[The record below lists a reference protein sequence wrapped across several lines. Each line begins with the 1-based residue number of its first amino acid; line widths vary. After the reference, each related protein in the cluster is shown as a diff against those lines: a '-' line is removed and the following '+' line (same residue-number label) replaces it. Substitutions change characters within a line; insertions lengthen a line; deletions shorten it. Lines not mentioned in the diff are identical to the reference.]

1 MTLTTSVVRNI
12 FIFKTE
18 ILTNEGRKF
27 TMNRGNFASDP
38 VTEIMRKRA
47 KELGIRTV
55 WERFKEN
62 NARSKDAP
70 FQATCMTC
78 QQGPCV
84 DVRNSGVCGM
94 SKDVIIAK
102 NVVSETTIGAS
113 AHVGHA
119 RRVGTILKGVGEGTI
134 SGYPIRDPEKLD
146 NVYKGLGLSG
156 AKTDQEKAI
165 EVAEAILEDI
175 SKLSGTPKML
185 VFKALEERRKVWK
198 EKGILIDGGSPEI
211 MEAMNRIAMGMDHDM
226 ENLLLGACRLGLVDA
241 YCGMYPAT
249 TVQDILLGIPQVIQ
263 IKTNLTVI
271 KPDKI
276 NVAVHG
282 HIPFLPDAVIRAAD
296 EYNADPKNEPKV
308 NVIGLCCTGMEV
320 LMRRGVN
327 FAGDIL
333 QQELAIATGAIELM
347 VVDIQCTQPAIVPAA
362 ARVHTKIVT
371 TDPMSKIEG
380 TIYIEFKP
388 EEAEE
393 IGRKFIRMAI
403 ENYANRDHSKVY
415 VPKHEPHEMIG
426 GFSTEQLVAALEKV
440 KPGDPV
446 GALVDNIT
454 NGNIRGVAAVIGCVT
469 PRDDYGYRTV
479 ELVRE
484 LIKNNILVVLT
495 GCVATVASYWDLLK
509 PDPAY
514 PGVGEG
520 LAKVMDA
527 IAKANGLEAIPPCI
541 FMGACVDNS
550 RIEEVLNAVS
560 NHVGVRIDQLPIA
573 GSAPEYIAEKA
584 IPIGFW
590 TVSLG
595 IFTHL
600 GDQPNVAASDRVVK
614 WLTDDVENIFGGKF
628 YVESDPYKSAKTM
641 IDVIEQKRNALGI

>member
-1 MTLTTSVVRNI
+1 
-12 FIFKTE
+12 
-18 ILTNEGRKF
+18 
-27 TMNRGNFASDP
+27 
-38 VTEIMRKRA
+38 
-47 KELGIRTV
+47 
-55 WERFKEN
+55 
-62 NARSKDAP
+62 
-70 FQATCMTC
+70 
-78 QQGPCV
+78 
-84 DVRNSGVCGM
+84 
-94 SKDVIIAK
+94 
-102 NVVSETTIGAS
+102 
-113 AHVGHA
+113 
-119 RRVGTILKGVGEGTI
+119 
-134 SGYPIRDPEKLD
+134 
-146 NVYKGLGLSG
+146 
-156 AKTDQEKAI
+156 
-165 EVAEAILEDI
+165 
-175 SKLSGTPKML
+175 
-185 VFKALEERRKVWK
+185 
-198 EKGILIDGGSPEI
+198 
-211 MEAMNRIAMGMDHDM
+211 
-226 ENLLLGACRLGLVDA
+226 
-241 YCGMYPAT
+241 
-249 TVQDILLGIPQVIQ
+249 
-263 IKTNLTVI
+263 
-271 KPDKI
+271 
-276 NVAVHG
+276 
-282 HIPFLPDAVIRAAD
+282 LPDAVIRAAD

>member
-1 MTLTTSVVRNI
+1 MN
-12 FIFKTE
+12 K
-18 ILTNEGRKF
+18 GKF
-27 TMNRGNFASDP
+27 VADP
-38 VTEIMRKRA
+38 VTEAMQKRA

-84 DVRNSGVCGM
+84 DVKISGVCGM
-94 SKDVIIAK
+94 SKDVVIAK

-134 SGYPIRDPEKLD
+134 SGYPISDPEKLD
-146 NVYKGLGLSG
+146 SVYKGLGLSG
-156 AKTDQEKAI
+156 AKTDREKAI
-165 EVAEAILEDI
+165 EIAEAILEDI
-175 SKLSGTPKML
+175 SKLKGTPKML
-185 VFKALEERRKVWK
+185 IFKALEERRKVWE
-198 EKGILIDGGSPEI
+198 EKGILIDGGCPEI

-249 TVQDILLGIPQVIQ
+249 TVQDILLGTPKVIQ

-271 KPDKI
+271 EPDKI

-282 HIPFLPDAVIRAAD
+282 HIPFLPDAVVRAAN

-347 VVDIQCTQPAIVPAA
+347 VVDIQCTQPAIVEAA

-380 TIYIEFKP
+380 TTYVEFKP
-388 EEAEE
+388 EKAEE
-393 IGRKFIRMAI
+393 IGRQFIKMAI
-403 ENYANRDHSKVY
+403 DNYVNRDHSKVY
-415 VPKHEPHEMIG
+415 VPKHEPHDMIG
-426 GFSTEQLVAALEKV
+426 GFSTEQLVAALDKV

-469 PRDDYGYRTV
+469 PRDEYGYRTV
-479 ELVRE
+479 ELIRE

-509 PDPAY
+509 PDPTY

-550 RIEEVLNAVS
+550 RIEEVLNAVA

-595 IFTHL
+595 IFTHI
-600 GDQPNVAASDRVVK
+600 GDQPNVAASERVVK

-628 YVESDPYKSAKTM
+628 YVESDPYKSARTM
-641 IDVIEQKRNALGI
+641 IDVIEQKRSALGI

>member
-1 MTLTTSVVRNI
+1 MSKEKKGFV
-12 FIFKTE
+12 
-18 ILTNEGRKF
+18 
-27 TMNRGNFASDP
+27 SDP
-38 VTEIMRKRA
+38 VTSEMRKRA

-84 DVRNSGVCGM
+84 DVKRSGTCGM

-119 RRVGTILKGVGEGTI
+119 RRVANILKGVGKGTI
-134 SGYPIRDPEKLD
+134 TGYPIRESGKLD
-146 NVYKGLGLSG
+146 EVYTGLGLRG
-156 AKTDQEKAI
+156 ATNDREKA
-165 EVAEAILEDI
+165 VAIADAILEDI
-175 SKLSGTPKML
+175 SKLAGTPKML
-185 VFKALEERRKVWK
+185 VFKALEERRKVWDK
-198 EKGILIDGGSPEI
+198 RGILIDGGCSEI
-211 MEAMNRIAMGMDHDM
+211 MEAMNRIAMGMDHDV

-249 TVQDILLGIPQVIQ
+249 VVQDILLGIPKIVQ

-271 KPDKI
+271 KPDQI

-282 HIPFLPDAVIRAAD
+282 HIPFLADAVIGAAD
-296 EYNADPKNEPKV
+296 EYNSGVNNEPKI

-320 LMRRGVN
+320 LMRKGVN

-333 QQELAIATGAIELM
+333 QQELAIATGALELI
-347 VVDIQCTQPAIVPAA
+347 VVDIQCTQPAIVEAA
-362 ARVHTKIVT
+362 KKVHTKIVT

-380 TIYIEFKP
+380 TTYIEF
-388 EEAEE
+388 EADRAEE
-393 IGRKFIRMAI
+393 IGRKLIKIAVD
-403 ENYANRDHSKVY
+403 NYTNRDHSKVF
-415 VPKHEPHEMIG
+415 VPKYEPHDMIA
-426 GFSTEQLVAALEKV
+426 GFSTEQLVAVLDKV

-446 GALVDNIT
+446 GALVDNIK
-454 NGNIRGVAAVIGCVT
+454 NGNIRGIAAVIGCVT

-479 ELVRE
+479 QLIRELV
-484 LIKNNILVVLT
+484 KNDVLVVLT
-495 GCVATVASYWDLLK
+495 GCVATIASYWDLLK
-509 PDPAY
+509 PDPNY
-514 PGVGEG
+514 PGVGKN
-520 LAKVMDA
+520 LSKVMDV
-527 IAKANGLEAIPPCI
+527 IAKANGIEAIPPCI

-550 RIEEVLNAVS
+550 RIEEVLNAVA
-560 NHVGVRIDQLPIA
+560 NHIGVRIDQLPIA

-600 GDQPNVAASDRVVK
+600 GDQPNVAASKRVVN
-614 WLTDDVENIFGGKF
+614 WLTDDVEKIFGGKF
-628 YVESDPYKSAKTM
+628 YVEADPYKAAKT
-641 IDVIEQKRNALGI
+641 IIEVIEGKRNALGI

>member
-1 MTLTTSVVRNI
+1 MS
-12 FIFKTE
+12 KE
-18 ILTNEGRKF
+18 
-27 TMNRGNFASDP
+27 NFVSDP
-38 VTEIMRKRA
+38 VTNEMRKRA

-62 NARSKDAP
+62 NARSKNAP

-84 DVRNSGVCGM
+84 DVKRTGTCGM

-119 RRVGTILKGVGEGTI
+119 RRVANILKGVGEGTI
-134 SGYPIRDPEKLD
+134 TGYPIRESEKLD
-146 NVYKGLGLSG
+146 EVYKGLGLRG
-156 AKTDQEKAI
+156 ATNDREKA
-165 EVAEAILEDI
+165 VAIADTILEDI
-175 SKLSGTPKML
+175 SKLAGTPKML
-185 VFKALEERRKVWK
+185 VFKALEERRKVWD
-198 EKGILIDGGSPEI
+198 ESGILIDGGCSEI
-211 MEAMNRIAMGMDHDM
+211 MEAMNRIAMGMDHDV

-249 TVQDILLGIPQVIQ
+249 VIQDILLGIPKIVQ

-271 KPDKI
+271 KPEQI

-282 HIPFLPDAVIRAAD
+282 HIPFLADAIVRAAD
-296 EYNADPKNEPKV
+296 EFNANSNNSVKI
-308 NVIGLCCTGMEV
+308 NVVGLCCTGMEV
-320 LMRRGVN
+320 LMRKGIN

-347 VVDIQCTQPAIVPAA
+347 VVDIQCTQPAIVEAA
-362 ARVHTKIVT
+362 KKVHTKIIS

-380 TIYIEFKP
+380 TTYIEFKP
-388 EEAEE
+388 EKAEE
-393 IGRKFIRMAI
+393 IGREFIKIAVD
-403 ENYANRDHSKVY
+403 NYTKRDQSKVF
-415 VPKHEPHEMIG
+415 VPKYEPHDMIG
-426 GFSTEQLVAALEKV
+426 GFSTEQLVAVLDKV

-446 GALVDNIT
+446 GALVDNIK

-469 PRDDYGYRTV
+469 PRDNYGYRTV
-479 ELVRE
+479 ELIRE

-495 GCVATVASYWDLLK
+495 GCVATLASYWDLLK
-509 PDPAY
+509 PDPNY
-514 PGVGEG
+514 PGIGKG
-520 LAKVMDA
+520 LATVMDA
-527 IAKANGLEAIPPCI
+527 IAKANGVEAIPPCI

-550 RIEEVLNAVS
+550 RIEEVLNAVA
-560 NHVGVRIDQLPIA
+560 NHVGVRIDQLPVV

-590 TVSLG
+590 TVALG

-600 GDQPNVAASDRVVK
+600 GDQPNVAASERVVK
-614 WLTDDVENIFGGKF
+614 WLTSDVENIFGGKF
-628 YVESDPYKSAKTM
+628 YVEDDPYKSAKM
-641 IDVIEQKRNALGI
+641 LIDVIENKRRTLGI

>member
-1 MTLTTSVVRNI
+1 MS
-12 FIFKTE
+12 KE
-18 ILTNEGRKF
+18 KF
-27 TMNRGNFASDP
+27 VPDP
-38 VTEIMRKRA
+38 VTSEMRKRA

-84 DVRNSGVCGM
+84 DVKTSGVCGM

-119 RRVGTILKGVGEGTI
+119 RRVGNILKGVGEGTI
-134 SGYPIRDPEKLD
+134 SGYPISDPEKLD
-146 NVYKGLGLSG
+146 SVYKGLGLSG
-156 AKTDQEKAI
+156 AKTDREKAI
-165 EVAEAILEDI
+165 EIAEAILEDI
-175 SKLSGTPKML
+175 SKLKGTPKML
-185 VFKALEERRKVWK
+185 VFKALEERRNVWE
-198 EKGILIDGGSPEI
+198 EKGILIDGGCPEI

-249 TVQDILLGIPQVIQ
+249 IVQDILLGTPKVIQ

-271 KPDKI
+271 EPAKI

-282 HIPFLPDAVIRAAD
+282 HIPFLPDAVVRAAD
-296 EYNADPKNEPKV
+296 EYNADPKNEPKL

-333 QQELAIATGAIELM
+333 QQELAIATGAIELI
-347 VVDIQCTQPAIVPAA
+347 VVDIQCTQPAIVEAA
-362 ARVHTKIVT
+362 ERVHTKIVT

-380 TIYIEFKP
+380 TTYVEFKP
-388 EEAEE
+388 EKAEE
-393 IGRKFIRMAI
+393 IGRQFIKMAVD
-403 ENYANRDHSKVY
+403 NYANRDHSKVY
-415 VPKHEPHEMIG
+415 VPKYEPHDMIG
-426 GFSTEQLVAALEKV
+426 GFSTEQLLAVLDKV

-446 GALVDNIT
+446 GALVDNIK

-469 PRDDYGYRTV
+469 PRDEYGYRTV
-479 ELVRE
+479 ELIRE
-484 LIKNNILVVLT
+484 LIKNNVLVVLT
-495 GCVATVASYWDLLK
+495 GCVATIASYWDLLK
-509 PDPAY
+509 PDPTY
-514 PGVGEG
+514 PGVGEN

-527 IAKANGLEAIPPCI
+527 IAKANGIEAVPPCI

-550 RIEEVLNAVS
+550 RIEEVLNAVA
-560 NHVGVRIDQLPIA
+560 NHIGVRIDQLPIA

-595 IFTHL
+595 IFTHI
-600 GDQPNVAASDRVVK
+600 GDQPNVAASERVVN

-628 YVESDPYKSAKTM
+628 YVEGDPYESAKT
-641 IDVIEQKRNALGI
+641 IIEVIEGKRNALGI